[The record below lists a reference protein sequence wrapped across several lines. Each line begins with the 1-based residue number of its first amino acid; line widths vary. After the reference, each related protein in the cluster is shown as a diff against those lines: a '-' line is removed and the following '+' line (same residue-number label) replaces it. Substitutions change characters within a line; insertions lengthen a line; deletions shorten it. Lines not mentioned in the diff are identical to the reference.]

1 MKKLILSILTI
12 AMVFSL
18 AACGNSYKAKK
29 LAKKTCECEKLRKKA
44 RKSDSEKKQRE
55 ADKCS
60 YELEAMQADFLL
72 SNFDEY
78 WKSRKKDKESEE
90 MEELEDIYQEVYDEC
105 KDNDDD
111 DD

>member
-29 LAKKTCECEKLRKKA
+29 IGKKQCECEKLHKKA
-44 RKSDSEKKQRE
+44 RNSESKKKQRE

-60 YELEAMQADFLL
+60 YELDAMEADFSL

-78 WKSRKKDKESEE
+78 WKSRNRDKESEE
-90 MEELEDIYQEVYDEC
+90 MEEWQEIYQEAYDNC
-105 KDNDDD
+105 KDEDDD
-111 DD
+111 D